1 MRERKKKNKTA
12 EKIIFSIRVWPRFH
26 HAFKLEA
33 LKQKITMVE
42 LLERY
47 QTAYDEKIERE
58 KAERKAERENKQ
70 CSQCGQLIIN

>member
-1 MRERKKKNKTA
+1 
-12 EKIIFSIRVWPRFH
+12 
-26 HAFKLEA
+26 
-33 LKQKITMVE
+33 MVE